1 MIYSL
6 IYIGLYNVDSAGLL
20 FRMYMKGIL
29 FIISAPSGAGKTTL
43 LHAALSDLKHQMRL
57 ERVITYTTKKPRV
70 GEKDG
75 QHYHFVPRERF
86 DQLLAQGFFM
96 EYSKA
101 YTDYYGSPAC
111 VIEGLNQGISY
122 LLIVDRVGAQEI
134 VKKVSDVVLIWIEAP
149 SLAVL
154 KERLTRRGTD
164 SEDQMKRRLSRA
176 QVEMDL
182 EKKLPLYKHHIIN
195 DTLTLASS
203 QLKAIISHHIQIKK
217 GSLGGASDW
226 APKEADMPT

>member
-1 MIYSL
+1 
-6 IYIGLYNVDSAGLL
+6 
-20 FRMYMKGIL
+20 MKGTL

-43 LHAALSDLKHQMRL
+43 LHKALLELKHEMRL
-57 ERVITYTTKKPRV
+57 ERVITYTTKVPRL
-70 GEKDG
+70 GEKNGLD
-75 QHYHFVPRERF
+75 YHFVPRERF

-111 VIEGLNQGISY
+111 VIEGLDQGISY

-134 VKKVSDVVLIWIEAP
+134 VKKVPDVVLIWIEAP

-154 KERLTRRGTD
+154 KERLIRRGTD
-164 SEDQMKRRLSRA
+164 SEAQIERRLSRA

-182 EKKLPLYKHHIIN
+182 EKKLSLYKHHIIN
-195 DTLTLASS
+195 DTLALAAFE
-203 QLKAIISHHIQIKK
+203 LKAIIKHHIQAKK
-217 GSLGGASDW
+217 GPLAGERQIGA
-226 APKEADMPT
+226 KEADMPA

>member
-1 MIYSL
+1 
-6 IYIGLYNVDSAGLL
+6 
-20 FRMYMKGIL
+20 MKGTL

-43 LHAALSDLKHQMRL
+43 LHKAFLELKHEMRL

-75 QHYHFVPRERF
+75 QHYHFVSRKQF
-86 DQLLAQGFFM
+86 DQLLVDGFFM

-101 YTDYYGSPAC
+101 YTDYYGSPAS

-134 VKKVSDVVLIWIEAP
+134 VKKVPNAVLIWIEAP
-149 SLAVL
+149 SMADL

-176 QVEMDL
+176 RVEMDL

-195 DTLTLASS
+195 DILALAAS
-203 QLKAIISHHIQIKK
+203 QLKAIISHHIQVKK
-217 GSLGGASDW
+217 GFLVGERQIGSE
-226 APKEADMPT
+226 EADLPI